1 MQTWKSMRKRIN
13 SFIITLLLFPCA
25 ALAQGTAPTWIDSD
39 VRSLQYP
46 PDTYYSGF
54 SEVAVVRG
62 EGQEKAIDRAK
73 QSPPRIGSFT
83 LYQRRIDK
91 RGDSRHVSI
100 SGSDMEEQIRSKFS
114 SMVKTASQTEVTG
127 SQVETYYDI
136 SKRTVYAFAYVSRKQ
151 LRNYYQQQISLY
163 LNKVES
169 ALQTAGELAEKG
181 YKMRARKQCESV
193 VDAFAV
199 VAYSQDLLTAID
211 GKTAIEQVLRIKPH
225 LILLEVM
232 LSDMGGIEVCRQL
245 RLLPDFKNVIISF
258 LSARSE
264 DYLQIAGL
272 DGADDYISKPIKPEM
287 LVAKVKSLLR
297 RLPSAFD
304 NSGEIKQKD
313 ILINKESYTVQ
324 SHGKTIILQRK
335 EFELLYLLASKPNKV
350 FRRNEIYDAIWG
362 NKVIVGY
369 RTIDVHIR
377 RLRERTGLDNIKTV
391 KGVGYKYEE

>member
-1 MQTWKSMRKRIN
+1 MAEQTNNIRI
-13 SFIITLLLFPCA
+13 LLV
-25 ALAQGTAPTWIDSD
+25 D
-39 VRSLQYP
+39 
-46 PDTYYSGF
+46 
-54 SEVAVVRG
+54 
-62 EGQEKAIDRAK
+62 
-73 QSPPRIGSFT
+73 
-83 LYQRRIDK
+83 DK
-91 RGDSRHVSI
+91 TDLLNSI
-100 SGSDMEEQIRSKFS
+100 SDNLQKEGF
-114 SMVKTASQTEVTG
+114 EV
-127 SQVETYYDI
+127 Y
-136 SKRTVYAFAYVSRKQ
+136 
-151 LRNYYQQQISLY
+151 
-163 LNKVES
+163 
-169 ALQTAGELAEKG
+169 
-181 YKMRARKQCESV
+181 
-193 VDAFAV
+193 
-199 VAYSQDLLTAID
+199 TAID

-272 DGADDYISKPIKPEM
+272 DAGADDYISKPIKPEM

>member
-1 MQTWKSMRKRIN
+1 MAEQTKNIRI
-13 SFIITLLLFPCA
+13 LLV
-25 ALAQGTAPTWIDSD
+25 D
-39 VRSLQYP
+39 
-46 PDTYYSGF
+46 
-54 SEVAVVRG
+54 
-62 EGQEKAIDRAK
+62 
-73 QSPPRIGSFT
+73 
-83 LYQRRIDK
+83 DK
-91 RGDSRHVSI
+91 TDLLNSI
-100 SGSDMEEQIRSKFS
+100 SYNLQKEGF
-114 SMVKTASQTEVTG
+114 EV
-127 SQVETYYDI
+127 Y
-136 SKRTVYAFAYVSRKQ
+136 
-151 LRNYYQQQISLY
+151 
-163 LNKVES
+163 
-169 ALQTAGELAEKG
+169 
-181 YKMRARKQCESV
+181 
-193 VDAFAV
+193 
-199 VAYSQDLLTAID
+199 TAID
-211 GKTAIEQVLRIKPH
+211 GKTAIEQALRIKPH

-272 DGADDYISKPIKPEM
+272 DAGADDYISKPIKPEM